1 MVKSYREITVSSTIL
16 MVIILAIIGLGAVIF
31 FLGVQVG
38 KKEADLMMKNLI
50 AQKVEEEVKAT
61 PPVPVVEEKATSSTE
76 AAQTAEPASS
86 TVSQPS
92 GSSAED
98 KKTQTL
104 DRNVSPKPSAESG
117 APAISTPATTS
128 SRATTS
134 TQAVTSSPPKPS
146 EATRTAG
153 NYYIQVGA
161 FNDRP
166 TARLEAEKY
175 RKQGY
180 NAVVKDPFER
190 DKRPLYRVWVGGYRT
205 REEAQK
211 ALADLV
217 KKIPRN
223 PGFFIVHE

>member
-16 MVIILAIIGLGAVIF
+16 VVIILAIIGLGAVIF

-50 AQKVEEEVKAT
+50 AQKIEEEVKAT
-61 PPVPVVEEKATSSTE
+61 PPVPVVEEKATSSAE
-76 AAQTAEPASS
+76 ATQTAESASG
-86 TVSQPS
+86 TVSHPS
-92 GSSAED
+92 GTSAEE
-98 KKTQTL
+98 KKIQMV
-104 DRNVSPKPSAESG
+104 DRSIYPKPSAESG
-117 APAISTPATTS
+117 APVISAPARTSQATT
-128 SRATTS
+128 TTPP
-134 TQAVTSSPPKPS
+134 VTSSPPKPS
-146 EATRTAG
+146 EATRTSG

-180 NAVVKDPFER
+180 NAVVKDPFES

-217 KKIPRN
+217 KKMPRN